1 MFVSPLN
8 ILNNKKITLTKVDT
22 ISENHKGNF
31 IEINIYSLDNL
42 FSFEYKMKIDNII
55 NPKPPH
61 EKDFVFLSKHE
72 ALKAAKKEVKENCK
86 QSRKAK
92 HLIEDFTV
100 INYNQLELF

>member
-8 ILNNKKITLTKVDT
+8 ILNKEKITLTKVDT
-22 ISENHKGNF
+22 VSENHKGNF
-31 IEINIYSLDNL
+31 IEINIYRLDNR
-42 FSFEYKMKIDNII
+42 FSFEYKMKIEKII
-55 NPKPPH
+55 KQKTPH
-61 EKDFVFLSKHE
+61 EKDFIFLSKHK

-100 INYNQLELF
+100 VNYNQLELF